1 MTTYH
6 ETGKGRDAMA
16 AGPAAGL
23 MLQDRRI
30 LILADG
36 RRTLDQLRRM
46 LGEDILPRVDRLLR
60 EGYLAPIGAA
70 ASTPV
75 PTRAPAPAPTQAAMT
90 TQPAAQRRSL
100 AASKMYVLDMLQLQR
115 SVEAAEAAAAIRVA
129 EGTDALL
136 EALFQ
141 GLRVIFAGS
150 KPSYGERVF
159 ERFCA
164 GLPEEALPRAEALR
178 PQPSAGPRP
187 QLSIVA

>member
-6 ETGKGRDAMA
+6 KTGKGRDAMA

-36 RRTLDQLRRM
+36 RRTLDQLRGM

-60 EGYLAPIGAA
+60 EGYLTPIAEA
-70 ASTPV
+70 T
-75 PTRAPAPAPTQAAMT
+75 PAPARSPAPNPASATVQPTS
-90 TQPAAQRRSL
+90 QRRSL

-129 EGTDALL
+129 EGNEALL

-178 PQPSAGPRP
+178 PQPSAGARP

>member
-6 ETGKGRDAMA
+6 KTGKGRDAMA

-36 RRTLDQLRRM
+36 RRTLDQLRGM

-60 EGYLAPIGAA
+60 EGYLAPIEGT
-70 ASTPV
+70 ASTPA
-75 PTRAPAPAPTQAAMT
+75 PSRAPAPAPTQAAMT

-115 SVEAAEAAAAIRVA
+115 SVEAADAAAEIRVA
-129 EGTDALL
+129 DGDEALL

-178 PQPSAGPRP
+178 PAASAATRP